1 MIISCAS
8 VLESPRRGAS
18 NTLPYDFIIELLVIK
33 EKPHYYDLVFCD
45 NFIKN
50 EAVHVIV
57 SSTQWGHHSQEYTR
71 IHSTNRTILAQKWCE
86 SIRHQPISDCRQMS
100 ESEWFTDETPK

>member
-18 NTLPYDFIIELLVIK
+18 NTLPCDFIIELLVIK
-33 EKPHYYDLVFCD
+33 EKPHFYDLVFCD
-45 NFIKN
+45 NFCEN
-50 EAVHVIV
+50 GAVHVIV
-57 SSTQWGHHSQEYTR
+57 SSTQWDHHSQEYTR
-71 IHSTNRTILAQKWCE
+71 TSRTILAQKWGE

-100 ESEWFTDETPK
+100 ESEWFTGETLK

>member
-18 NTLPYDFIIELLVIK
+18 NTLPYDFIIKLLVIK

-45 NFIKN
+45 NFT
-50 EAVHVIV
+50 
-57 SSTQWGHHSQEYTR
+57 STELCSCNSFLHTMGTPLTVVYTY
-71 IHSTNRTILAQKWCE
+71 STNRTILAQKWGE

-100 ESEWFTDETPK
+100 ESEWFTG

>member
-33 EKPHYYDLVFCD
+33 EKTHYHDLVFKAVVGGPAMTGPLFWPKMVFAGPLFRPIIYF
-45 NFIKN
+45 FIFCR
-50 EAVHVIV
+50 VIF
-57 SSTQWGHHSQEYTR
+57 WL
-71 IHSTNRTILAQKWCE
+71 IE
-86 SIRHQPISDCRQMS
+86 S
-100 ESEWFTDETPK
+100 